1 MGDSLSPHP
10 EVRAYLGQH
19 APILSFFINEIQRKL
34 IHRSHTYVIGIAIK
48 LLAHSVGTVVQACLS
63 RRTSVSRSNETLGI
77 ALHNL
82 TFGGIEVDFSRNR

>member
-48 LLAHSVGTVVQACLS
+48 LHIRS
-63 RRTSVSRSNETLGI
+63 RGPSLLVETYFGFSNETLGI

-82 TFGGIEVDFSRNR
+82 TFGGIEVSFSRNR